1 MKKDSYYDML
11 CKKACPSTNMGRGKA
26 LKYKLLSESARHLF
40 GQITV
45 PRNGLAPYVGLI
57 KLDEKRCGKVTG
69 RIKMNLSSRSNIS
82 YSVILKYPLPKRL
95 FWKKSLITV
104 KSDLMLGIRQ
114 ILTTGWSL

>member
-1 MKKDSYYDML
+1 ML

-26 LKYKLLSESARHLF
+26 LKYKLLSESDRHLF

-69 RIKMNLSSRSNIS
+69 RILINFSLT
-82 YSVILKYPLPKRL
+82 PL
-95 FWKKSLITV
+95 
-104 KSDLMLGIRQ
+104 RQ
-114 ILTTGWSL
+114 AVTFS